1 MAYMYEAWQRSLRM
15 PGTNPPSMS
24 MYEVV
29 LTPSCHCFCQHDDR
43 WTAGRVER
51 EKNKTKKNQ
60 KKYTATVAAALV
72 FLD

>member
-1 MAYMYEAWQRSLRM
+1 
-15 PGTNPPSMS
+15 MS